1 MKKIFIVLCASAI
14 LYACGGGGDKTEKK
28 DAATTTA
35 KEATSS
41 TNQYE
46 DQALAII
53 GKSDCMTCHKIN
65 ETSTGPAWK
74 DVAKKYEH
82 TDANVKMLA
91 GKILKGGSGNWGTI
105 PMTGHPALT
114 EEEATTL
121 ANYVLALK

>member
-1 MKKIFIVLCASAI
+1 MKKIFIVLCASAL
-14 LYACGGGGDKTEKK
+14 LYSCGGGGTKTEKK
-28 DAATTTA
+28 DTAATQPTA
-35 KEATSS
+35 SV
-41 TNQYE
+41 NPYE
-46 DQALAII
+46 DQALPII
-53 GKSDCMTCHKIN
+53 GKSDCATCHKIN

-91 GKILKGGSGNWGTI
+91 QKILKGGSGNWGTI

-114 EEEATTL
+114 EDEATVL